1 MSFVWGKS
9 RKPAHGS
16 ATQVTE
22 INTLDQIIRKV
33 IDLSRTHIPHSGH
46 LMNDSLERCEIER
59 CSVSEPLNAAVND
72 DVWKESRHD
81 DITSLHNLFIMIQS
95 LYRGFSELNPYVQIC
110 KNIYLSIEPSTLLPQ
125 LLPLR
130 L

>member
-33 IDLSRTHIPHSGH
+33 IDVSRTHIPHSGH

-72 DVWKESRHD
+72 DVWKESRHGKCK
-81 DITSLHNLFIMIQS
+81 ITKQKRHKRISDRETSRN
-95 LYRGFSELNPYVQIC
+95 
-110 KNIYLSIEPSTLLPQ
+110 
-125 LLPLR
+125 
-130 L
+130 